1 MTTTPP
7 DPSPPAG
14 LLRRLAAGAGAQGLA
29 NVVLLA
35 GQLLS
40 VPVLLGAWGAD
51 AYADWLVLSAAAGL
65 LALADL
71 GLHGHLS
78 NALRA
83 AWARG
88 DEAGG
93 RRILQSGLGVYAAL
107 TGGLALLVGVAALAM
122 AAQLVDGPAL
132 LGVARPDGA
141 GTTLLLLLAATLL
154 LLPRGLVAT
163 VHSARGAF
171 HREVGVLTLSLA
183 GMQGAPMLAALA
195 GGGPAQA
202 AAAQLAAALLLG
214 WLPLLRGLRRRYPDL
229 ELRPLPPTRAEL
241 RRIAAKAP
249 LYAVQQGG
257 VLVLVN
263 APVLLLGW
271 LAAPAAV
278 VVFATLRTLVGFVR
292 QTVQQV
298 AVVLGLEMAR
308 LCARGDLAGAARLHA
323 GSAAALGCATGLLAG
338 AVWVAGP
345 PVFALW
351 THGTTPFDPLVAA
364 LLLGGLLLRAP
375 VQGAAATLRLVDRPG
390 VVAAVQAGEVAALL
404 LLAPALIPWAGAA
417 GAALAAAVAEGL
429 VSGPWVLRAAGRL
442 FGAAVLRP
450 ALRAGAA
457 ALAGLLA
464 ALLAGALAGLATHP
478 AGPAGL
484 AVFAALWAV
493 VAVPLLVAVL
503 DAGQRAWLLGR
514 LRRHTTTGRPAC

>member
-1 MTTTPP
+1 MTTTLPS
-7 DPSPPAG
+7 PSPPAG
-14 LLRRLAAGAGAQGLA
+14 ILRRLATGIGAQGLSSA
-29 NVVLLA
+29 VVLA

-40 VPVLLGAWGAD
+40 VPALLGAWGAD
-51 AYADWLVLSAAAGL
+51 AYADWLVLAAAAGL
-65 LALADL
+65 LALADC
-71 GLHGHLS
+71 GLHGHFS

-88 DEAGG
+88 DEAEG
-93 RRILQSGLGVYAAL
+93 RRILQSGLGVYATL
-107 TGGLALLVGVAALAM
+107 TAVLAAGAVAAVAALDA
-122 AAQLVDGPAL
+122 PAL
-132 LGVARPDGA
+132 LGVARLEDA
-141 GTTLLLLLAATLL
+141 DAALLLLLLATVV

-163 VHSARGAF
+163 VHSARGEF

-183 GMQGAPMLAALA
+183 GMQAAPMLAALA
-195 GGGPAQA
+195 GGALPHA

-229 ELRPLPPTRAEL
+229 ALRPVPPTRAEL

-278 VVFATLRTLVGFVR
+278 VAFATLRTFVGLVR

-308 LCARGDLAGAARLHA
+308 FCARGDLAEAARLHA
-323 GSAAALGCATGLLAG
+323 GSAAVLGCATGLLGG
-338 AVWVAGP
+338 AAWVAGP

-351 THGTTPFDPLVAA
+351 THGTTPFDPVVAA
-364 LLLGGLLLRAP
+364 VLLAGLLLRAP

-390 VVAAVQAGEVAALL
+390 AVAAAQGAEVAALL

-417 GAALAAAVAEGL
+417 GAALAVVVAEGL
-429 VSGPWVLRAAGRL
+429 VSGPWLLRAAGRL
-442 FGAAVLRP
+442 FGTGVLRP

-464 ALLAGALAGLATHP
+464 ALLAGTAAR
-478 AGPAGL
+478 PAGL
-484 AVFAALWAV
+484 AVFAASWAA
-493 VAVPLLVAVL
+493 VAVPLLFAVL
-503 DAGQRAWLLGR
+503 DPGQRVWLLGR
-514 LRRHTTTGRPAC
+514 LRRHPPTARPSNG

>member
-1 MTTTPP
+1 MTSIPP

-14 LLRRLAAGAGAQGLA
+14 LLRRLAAGTGAQGLA
-29 NVVLLA
+29 SAVVLA

-40 VPVLLGAWGAD
+40 VPVLLGAWGAGV
-51 AYADWLVLSAAAGL
+51 YADWLVLSAAAGL
-65 LALADL
+65 LVLADF
-71 GLHGHLS
+71 GLYSHLS

-83 AWARG
+83 AWASG

-93 RRILQSGLGVYAAL
+93 RRILQTGLGVYAAL
-107 TGGLALLVGVAALAM
+107 AGGLALLMGVAAPVV
-122 AAQLVDGPAL
+122 AALGVDGPAL
-132 LGVARPDGA
+132 LGVERSDGA
-141 GTTLLLLLAATLL
+141 GATLLLLLGATLL

-171 HREVGVLTLSLA
+171 HREVVMITVSLA
-183 GMQGAPMLAALA
+183 GMQGATLLAALA
-195 GGGPAQA
+195 GGAPLHA

-214 WLPLLRGLRRRYPDL
+214 WLPLLLDLRRRYPDL
-229 ELRPLPPTRAEL
+229 ALHPLPPTWGEL

-278 VVFATLRTLVGFVR
+278 VVFATLRTLVGLVR

-298 AVVLGLEMAR
+298 AMVLGLEMAR
-308 LCARGDLAGAARLHA
+308 LCARGELAGAARLHA
-323 GSAAALGCATGLLAG
+323 GSSAVLGCATGLLAG

-345 PVFALW
+345 TVFALW

-364 LLLGGLLLRAP
+364 VLLGGLLLRAP
-375 VQGAAATLRLVDRPG
+375 VQGAAAALRLVDRPG
-390 VVAAVQAGEVAALL
+390 AVAAAQGAEMAVLL
-404 LLAPALIPWAGAA
+404 LLAPALILWMGAA

-429 VSGPWVLRAAGRL
+429 VSGPWLLRAAGRL
-442 FGAAVLRP
+442 FGTGVLRP

-457 ALAGLLA
+457 ALAGLLV
-464 ALLAGALAGLATHP
+464 ALLAGLAVGP
-478 AGPAGL
+478 SGPAGV
-484 AVFAALWAV
+484 AAFAALWAAA
-493 VAVPLLVAVL
+493 AVPVLFAVA
-503 DAGQRAWLLGR
+503 DPGQRAWLLGR
-514 LRRHTTTGRPAC
+514 LRRRRLPVD